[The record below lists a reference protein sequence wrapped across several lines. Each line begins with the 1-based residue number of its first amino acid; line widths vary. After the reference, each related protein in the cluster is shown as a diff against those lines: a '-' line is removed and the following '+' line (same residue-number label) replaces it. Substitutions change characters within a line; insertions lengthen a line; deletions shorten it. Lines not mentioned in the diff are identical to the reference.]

1 MTKPAKPH
9 RKKPS
14 ALGKHNWMRR
24 NKNTTIMNNAQLQ
37 TADQTL
43 KGAVIAL
50 VTYVAYKYGA
60 DMQLVALAIP
70 VVSGLMAW
78 ISTKIGNK
86 NTACLFVDKNDKAE

>member
-1 MTKPAKPH
+1 
-9 RKKPS
+9 
-14 ALGKHNWMRR
+14 
-24 NKNTTIMNNAQLQ
+24 MNNAQLQ

-70 VVSGLMAW
+70 VASGVMAW

-86 NTACLFVDKNDKAE
+86 NTACLFVDKTDKAE